1 MENQILLKRSIRDNI
16 LQEPELLLKEK
27 FEFPEPK
34 IISFRDEVSEI
45 GSSQYLTHSLYYH
58 PAKFIPQIVKYCL
71 DKYCKEGGIVLD
83 PFAGSGTT
91 ALESS
96 IKGHDSFM
104 TDINPLLG
112 YFYPIKMPEFSLND
126 WLKIQDIS
134 NKFLKKIF
142 SMKKEKVIKI
152 NGDLEYWYPKI
163 LYEYFNNLWNNY
175 HSLKGFENDLVRKNV
190 ILVLFRLSKY
200 YSYAEH
206 SMPKLFISKKKR
218 QFIDNLLQKETI
230 FGEIEA
236 RAFDFLEDINK
247 SVLSL
252 LSREKLKG
260 KIKYYSGVD
269 SYSFNYAKLPKIDC
283 IITSPPYLQAQEYM
297 RTFKMEMRWSGIP
310 NEKIKEYTAKE
321 IPFRKTEG
329 IIDGK
334 YINSVKKGLVK
345 KYLIDMFDSYFWFT
359 IKTLEHAASNLNKGG
374 KICILIGNPK
384 MEGIEVEIWKVIYEY
399 FVKNLK
405 YKPLEVFEDRIVY
418 RKLFKGRNNQNP
430 NGMKSEYLI
439 VLEKI

>member
-1 MENQILLKRSIRDNI
+1 MQTLMKID
-16 LQEPELLLKEK
+16 
-27 FEFPEPK
+27 FPKPK
-34 IISFRDEVSEI
+34 IISFREEVAEI

-71 DKYCKEGGIVLD
+71 DKYCKENGVVLD

-96 IKGHDSFM
+96 IKGHDSYM
-104 TDINPLLG
+104 TDINPLLD

-126 WLKIQDIS
+126 WLKIQEIS
-134 NKFLKKIF
+134 KNFLKNIF
-142 SMKKEKVIKI
+142 SIKKENIIQI
-152 NGDLEYWYPKI
+152 NGDLEYWYPKV

-175 HSLKGFENDLVRKNV
+175 HSLKGFQNDIVRKNV
-190 ILVLFRLSKY
+190 ILVLFKLSKY

-218 QFIDNLLQKETI
+218 AFIDNLLKKETI
-230 FGEIEA
+230 FSEIEA
-236 RAFDFLEDINK
+236 RGFDFLEEINK

-260 KIKYYSGVD
+260 KIKYFSGVD
-269 SYSFNYAKLPKIDC
+269 SYTFDYSKLPNIDC
-283 IITSPPYLQAQEYM
+283 IVTSPPYLQAQEYM
-297 RTFKMEMRWSGIP
+297 RTFKMEMRWAGIS

-329 IIDGK
+329 LIEGE
-334 YINSVKKGLVK
+334 YINQARKKLSK

-359 IKTLEHAASNLNKGG
+359 IKSLERAAERLKKDG

-399 FVKNLK
+399 FINNLN
-405 YKPLEVFEDRIVY
+405 YKSIEVFEDRIVY

-430 NGMKSEYLI
+430 EGMKSEYLI
-439 VLEKI
+439 VLEK